1 MGEIRKYRVYLLSVS
16 DHIRWVTAIEAGDD
30 ASACLEAD
38 FVLQHSDYAAL
49 EVWDER
55 RLVCHTN
62 REQHAA

>member
-38 FVLQHSDYAAL
+38 FVLQHSDYAAI

>member
-1 MGEIRKYRVYLLSVS
+1 MGEIRKYRVYFLSVS

-38 FVLQHSDYAAL
+38 FVLQHSDYAAI

-55 RLVCHTN
+55 RLVCHTD